1 MNKLKQW
8 SINVNDFIIY
18 GNVNAKGWKVLQT
31 TTSRDRLENILHV
44 IMDSKENIQVI
55 VVYSM
60 SDRDIPLCSFNNKA
74 QKEIDMESIL
84 RWVK

>member
-1 MNKLKQW
+1 M
-8 SINVNDFIIY
+8 NDFIIY
-18 GNVNAKGWKVLQT
+18 ANINQKGWKVLQT

-44 IMDSKENIQVI
+44 ILDSKENIQVI

-60 SDRDIPLCSFNNKA
+60 SDRDIPLCSFNNKV

-84 RWVK
+84 RWCK

>member
-1 MNKLKQW
+1 M
-8 SINVNDFIIY
+8 NDFIIY
-18 GNVNAKGWKVLQT
+18 GNVNGKGWKVLQT

-84 RWVK
+84 RWCK

>member
-1 MNKLKQW
+1 M
-8 SINVNDFIIY
+8 NDFIVY
-18 GNVNAKGWKVLQT
+18 GNVNAKGWKVLTT

-44 IMDSKENIQVI
+44 IMDSKESIQVI

-60 SDRDIPLCSFNNKA
+60 SDRDIPLCSFNNKV

>member
-1 MNKLKQW
+1 M
-8 SINVNDFIIY
+8 NDFIVYTYIEK
-18 GNVNAKGWKVLQT
+18 KGWKPLKPIKTREKLEQT
-31 TTSRDRLENILHV
+31 LRTILGA
-44 IMDSKENIQVI
+44 KENIQVI

-60 SDRDIPLCSFNNKA
+60 SDRDIPLCSFNNKI

>member
-1 MNKLKQW
+1 M
-8 SINVNDFIIY
+8 NDFIVY
-18 GNVNAKGWKVLQT
+18 GNVNGKGWKVLQT

>member
-1 MNKLKQW
+1 M
-8 SINVNDFIIY
+8 NDFIVY
-18 GNVNAKGWKVLQT
+18 GNVNGKGWKVLQT

-44 IMDSKENIQVI
+44 IMDSKESIQVI

>member
-1 MNKLKQW
+1 M
-8 SINVNDFIIY
+8 NDFIIY
-18 GNVNAKGWKVLQT
+18 ANINQKGWKVLTT

-60 SDRDIPLCSFNNKA
+60 MDRDIPLFSFNNKI
-74 QKEIDMESIL
+74 QRKIDMEKVY

>member
-1 MNKLKQW
+1 M
-8 SINVNDFIIY
+8 NDFIIY
-18 GNVNAKGWKVLQT
+18 GNVNAKGWKVLHT

-44 IMDSKENIQVI
+44 IMDSKESIQVI

-60 SDRDIPLCSFNNKA
+60 SDRDIPLCSFNNKI
-74 QKEIDMESIL
+74 QKEIDMEKIC

>member
-1 MNKLKQW
+1 M
-8 SINVNDFIIY
+8 NDFIIY
-18 GNVNAKGWKVLQT
+18 GNVNGKGWKVLNT

>member
-1 MNKLKQW
+1 M
-8 SINVNDFIIY
+8 NDFIVY
-18 GNVNAKGWKVLQT
+18 GNVNGKGWKVLQT

-44 IMDSKENIQVI
+44 ILDSKENIQVI

-60 SDRDIPLCSFNNKA
+60 SDRDIPLCSFNNKV

-84 RWVK
+84 RWCK

>member
-1 MNKLKQW
+1 M
-8 SINVNDFIIY
+8 NDFVVY
-18 GNVNAKGWKVLQT
+18 GNINQKGWKLLQT
-31 TTSRDRLENILHV
+31 TSSRDRLENILRV
-44 IMDSKENIQVI
+44 IMDSKESIQVI

-84 RWVK
+84 RWCK

>member
-1 MNKLKQW
+1 M
-8 SINVNDFIIY
+8 NDFIIY
-18 GNVNAKGWKVLQT
+18 ANINQKGWKTLQT

-60 SDRDIPLCSFNNKA
+60 SDRDIPLFSFNNKI
-74 QKEIDMESIL
+74 QRKIDMEKVY

>member
-1 MNKLKQW
+1 M
-8 SINVNDFIIY
+8 NDFIIY
-18 GNVNAKGWKVLQT
+18 ANINQKGWKTLQT
-31 TTSRDRLENILHV
+31 TSSRDRLENILHV

-60 SDRDIPLCSFNNKA
+60 SYRDIPLCSFNNKV

>member
-1 MNKLKQW
+1 M
-8 SINVNDFIIY
+8 NDFIIY
-18 GNVNAKGWKVLQT
+18 ANINQKGWKTLQT

-44 IMDSKENIQVI
+44 ILDSKENIQVI

-60 SDRDIPLCSFNNKA
+60 MDRDIPLFSFNNKI
-74 QKEIDMESIL
+74 QREIDMEKIY

>member
-1 MNKLKQW
+1 M
-8 SINVNDFIIY
+8 NDFVVY
-18 GNVNAKGWKVLQT
+18 GNINQKGWKLLQT
-31 TTSRDRLENILHV
+31 TSSRDRLENILHV
-44 IMDSKENIQVI
+44 ILDSKENIQVI

-60 SDRDIPLCSFNNKA
+60 MDRDIPLFSFNNKV

>member
-1 MNKLKQW
+1 M
-8 SINVNDFIIY
+8 NDFIVY
-18 GNVNAKGWKVLQT
+18 GNVNGKGWKVLQT

-44 IMDSKENIQVI
+44 IMDAKENIQVI

-60 SDRDIPLCSFNNKA
+60 SDRDIPLCSFNNKV

-84 RWVK
+84 RWCK

>member
-1 MNKLKQW
+1 M
-8 SINVNDFIIY
+8 NDFIIY
-18 GNVNAKGWKVLQT
+18 ANINQKGWKTLQT

-60 SDRDIPLCSFNNKA
+60 MDRDIPLFSFNNKI
-74 QKEIDMESIL
+74 QRKIDMEKVY
-84 RWVK
+84 RWCK

>member
-1 MNKLKQW
+1 M
-8 SINVNDFIIY
+8 NDFIIY
-18 GNVNAKGWKVLQT
+18 GNVNGKGWKVLNT

-84 RWVK
+84 RWCK

>member
-1 MNKLKQW
+1 M
-8 SINVNDFIIY
+8 NDFIIY
-18 GNVNAKGWKVLQT
+18 ANINQKGWKTLQT

-60 SDRDIPLCSFNNKA
+60 MDRDIPLFSFNNKI
-74 QKEIDMESIL
+74 QREIDMEKVY
-84 RWVK
+84 RWCK

>member
-1 MNKLKQW
+1 M
-8 SINVNDFIIY
+8 NDFIIY
-18 GNVNAKGWKVLQT
+18 GNVNGKGWKVLTT

-60 SDRDIPLCSFNNKA
+60 SDRDIPLCSFNNKV

-84 RWVK
+84 RWCK

>member
-1 MNKLKQW
+1 M
-8 SINVNDFIIY
+8 NDFIIY
-18 GNVNAKGWKVLQT
+18 GNVNGKGWKVLQT

-74 QKEIDMESIL
+74 QKEIDMESIT

>member
-1 MNKLKQW
+1 M
-8 SINVNDFIIY
+8 NDFIIY
-18 GNVNAKGWKVLQT
+18 GNVNGKGWKVLQT

-60 SDRDIPLCSFNNKA
+60 SDRDIPLCSFNNKV

-84 RWVK
+84 RWCK

>member
-1 MNKLKQW
+1 M
-8 SINVNDFIIY
+8 NDFIIY
-18 GNVNAKGWKVLQT
+18 GNVNGKGWKVLNT

-60 SDRDIPLCSFNNKA
+60 MDRDIPLFSFNNKI
-74 QKEIDMESIL
+74 QKEIDMEKVYRWCKWMKMINIL
-84 RWVK
+84 

>member
-1 MNKLKQW
+1 M
-8 SINVNDFIIY
+8 NDFIIY
-18 GNVNAKGWKVLQT
+18 ANINQKGWKTLQT

-44 IMDSKENIQVI
+44 ILDSKENIQVI

-60 SDRDIPLCSFNNKA
+60 MDRDIPLFSFNNKV
-74 QKEIDMESIL
+74 QKEIDMEKVY

>member
-1 MNKLKQW
+1 M
-8 SINVNDFIIY
+8 NDFIIY
-18 GNVNAKGWKVLQT
+18 ANINQKGWKTLQT

-60 SDRDIPLCSFNNKA
+60 MDRDIPLFSFNNKI
-74 QKEIDMESIL
+74 QREIDMEKVY

>member
-1 MNKLKQW
+1 M
-8 SINVNDFIIY
+8 NDFIIY
-18 GNVNAKGWKVLQT
+18 ANINQKGWKTLQT

-44 IMDSKENIQVI
+44 IMESKENIQVI

-60 SDRDIPLCSFNNKA
+60 MDRDIPLFSFNNKI
-74 QKEIDMESIL
+74 QREIDMEKVY

>member
-1 MNKLKQW
+1 M
-8 SINVNDFIIY
+8 NDFIIY
-18 GNVNAKGWKVLQT
+18 ANINQKGWKTLQT

-60 SDRDIPLCSFNNKA
+60 MDRDIPLFSFNNKI
-74 QKEIDMESIL
+74 QKDLDMEKVY
-84 RWVK
+84 RWCK